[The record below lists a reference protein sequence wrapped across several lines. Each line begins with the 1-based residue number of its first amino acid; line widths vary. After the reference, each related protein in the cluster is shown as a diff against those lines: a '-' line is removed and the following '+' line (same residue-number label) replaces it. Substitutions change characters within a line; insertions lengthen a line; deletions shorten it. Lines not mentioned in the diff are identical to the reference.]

1 MDAPPVVAYFDMN
14 VWVALAKG
22 LKSQDRTWVRRYAL
36 LADAVEASHVV
47 VPLTTGH
54 YLELWHRSSQESR
67 EDIGRVMQRVSRFA
81 TLAPIQTVLEREVE
95 AHVARLTGGDARVG
109 SSQLLGYGAS
119 HAFSS
124 PHGRFR
130 FVESLASDDG
140 SLPEGGPVDPP
151 PEFVNPPTGAA
162 WEWIQLVGLP
172 EVLESLGVDRTPS
185 HRLGTAHAEE
195 EVRIRELMAGD
206 PRMRGRLRDFLI
218 ADVIMS
224 LSETINDVCERAGI
238 SSYALLLDHP
248 EHPTPPEAM
257 GAFISELPAGDAFVT
272 LRERK
277 HRDTTHPW
285 DQHDRIDLQSLAT
298 TLPYVDVIITER
310 RWAHLCNASGL
321 ARRHQ
326 TSIYPLHEFDHALQQ
341 LAVQATPEA

>member
-1 MDAPPVVAYFDMN
+1 MNVPPAVAYLDMN

-22 LKSQDRTWVRRYAL
+22 IKDRDETWARRYAL
-36 LADAVEASHVV
+36 LADAVDAEHVV

-67 EDIGRVMQRVSRFA
+67 EDIGRVMRRLSRFT

-95 AHVARLTGGDARVG
+95 AYVARLTGGEARVD
-109 SSQLLGYGAS
+109 SSELLGYGAS
-119 HAFSS
+119 HAFDS

-140 SLPEGGPVDPP
+140 SVPEGDPVDPP

-172 EVLESLGVDRTPS
+172 EVLASPGVDRTPS
-185 HRLGTAHAEE
+185 HRLGTANAEE

-206 PRMRGRLRDFLI
+206 SQMKARLRDFLI
-218 ADVIMS
+218 ADIITS

-238 SSYALLLDHP
+238 SSYALFFDHP

-257 GAFISELPAGDAFVT
+257 RAFISELPAGDAFVT

-277 HRDTTHPW
+277 HRDVTHPW
-285 DQHDRIDLQSLAT
+285 EQHDRVDLQSLAT
-298 TLPYVDVIITER
+298 TLPYVDVVITER

-326 TSIYPLHEFDHALQQ
+326 TWVYPLREFDTALQRF
-341 LAVQATPEA
+341 AIEAEPDT